1 MDRTREKFR
10 VFLFALLKKMT
21 KSLSCPN
28 CETSLGK
35 DDLFCPHCGQS
46 LKPTKLPFLVYLR
59 ELLESFSNFDSKF
72 LTTLRKL
79 AFAPGL
85 VVKEYNES
93 KRARYVPPLRLYLF
107 LSFFFFILVSGGVNE
122 DVESVRGTIIDLDQ
136 SEVKALRVTLFSDT
150 QIPLAL
156 AQRLF
161 ETENI
166 SEQEVREIFEKEDIA
181 SDAIND
187 KIVVRMVR
195 LQRGEISSE
204 QIATEFLSATS
215 FLVFVLMP
223 LFALI
228 LKVCLGFSTTYYSET
243 LVFSLYFHS
252 LGALVYLLGLGLSRL
267 FDSSLIS
274 VFTATVTFVYLIGYV
289 QKAFSRSLGKAILI
303 SFVTAI
309 LYAIVFLTAFLLA
322 TVYSIV
328 L

>member
-1 MDRTREKFR
+1 
-10 VFLFALLKKMT
+10 MT

-35 DDLFCPHCGQS
+35 GDLFCPHCGQS

-122 DVESVRGTIIDLDQ
+122 DVESVRGTISDLDQ
-136 SEVKALRVTLFSDT
+136 SKVKALRVTLFSDT

-166 SEQEVREIFEKEDIA
+166 TDQEVREIFDKEEIV

-204 QIATEFLSATS
+204 QIATEFLSAAS
-215 FLVFVLMP
+215 FLVFILMP

-228 LKVCLGFSTTYYSET
+228 LTGLPGIWHNLLFRNLGFFA
-243 LVFSLYFHS
+243 LFPLFGR
-252 LGALVYLLGLGLSRL
+252 LGVLGWAGL
-267 FDSSLIS
+267 IEA
-274 VFTATVTFVYLIGYV
+274 V
-289 QKAFSRSLGKAILI
+289 
-303 SFVTAI
+303 
-309 LYAIVFLTAFLLA
+309 
-322 TVYSIV
+322 
-328 L
+328 